1 MKGIIIFVFILLSYC
16 KCGSFTKSEK
26 YQVFPVFLSNQL
38 YAPREEHH
46 IALDFVVVLV
56 FSLVLIFSLMWSRRP
71 TEVYEGV
78 NFCYFVKKFSQN
90 YPVHR

>member
-1 MKGIIIFVFILLSYC
+1 MVVLQSPKNI
-16 KCGSFTKSEK
+16 
-26 YQVFPVFLSNQL
+26 VFPVFLSNQL

-56 FSLVLIFSLMWSRRP
+56 FWLVLIFSLMWSGRP

-78 NFCYFVKKFSQN
+78 NFCYFGKKFSQN
-90 YPVHR
+90 YPAHR